1 MLGPLAL
8 AVLLQFSEKLI
19 YLRYLSWKGRQNRL
33 QALVDLRH
41 IAHGPRSV
49 YQTHYFSCYRMVA
62 VGRSSVLVASDS
74 HPHPHHQSFSSN
86 Y

>member
-1 MLGPLAL
+1 M
-8 AVLLQFSEKLI
+8 SENLN

-49 YQTHYFSCYRMVA
+49 YQTHYFSCYRRVA
-62 VGRSSVLVASDS
+62 VGRSFVLVASDS
-74 HPHPHHQSFSSN
+74 LLHPRHQSFSLN